1 MFEIVY
7 HVPEIKGC
15 FYVYKQVATESCAWH
30 EWHECRRR
38 YSNRYT
44 VEVRK
49 DGKKFTAKD
58 GNFYKGAQ

>member
-15 FYVYKQVATESCAWH
+15 FYVYKQVDTESCAWH
-30 EWHECRRR
+30 EYQECDRR
-38 YSNRYT
+38 YGRRYV

-49 DGKKFTAKD
+49 DGKKFSAKD
-58 GNFYKGAQ
+58 GNFYKGEN